1 MTASALMRSHVQQV
15 INRIH
20 DIEIPGVVCV
30 TGTTRGEESCLAPWF
45 ISTDH
50 LSHNTQPIAY
60 SFIPIKYH
68 KLHFYRP
75 WSISKIPL

>member
-30 TGTTRGEESCLAPWF
+30 TGTTRGEESWLALNCIF
-45 ISTDH
+45 TDD
-50 LSHNTQPIAY
+50 LSHKTQPIAY
-60 SFIPIKYH
+60 SFIPTKYH
-68 KLHFYRP
+68 KLRFYRL